1 MADLDSIVAPSQL
14 QLIKQKTRALGFTMA
29 CEDSVG
35 ALLRTLAASKRGG
48 RLLELGTGTGVG
60 TAWLVDGM
68 DMASKLTT
76 VDISAEY
83 QQVAREAFVGDGR
96 LEILTLD
103 AAEFL
108 GKQPPGSFDLVFADA
123 MPGKFVQ
130 LDKTKALLQC
140 ARDRASFP
148 LIPQRHDVISS
159 CANTCVNSPYG
170 DFHKFSALITTT
182 RGQIV
187 SKLQKAIL

>member
-130 LDKTKALLQC
+130 LDKALALVRRGGFYVVDDLLPQENWPAEHAPKVNELIAKLAALTEFRSIGLTWASGVMIL
-140 ARDRASFP
+140 AR
-148 LIPQRHDVISS
+148 I
-159 CANTCVNSPYG
+159 
-170 DFHKFSALITTT
+170 
-182 RGQIV
+182 
-187 SKLQKAIL
+187 

>member
-1 MADLDSIVAPSQL
+1 M
-14 QLIKQKTRALGFTMA
+14 KQRTRALGFTMA
-29 CEDSVG
+29 CEDGVG

-60 TAWLVDGM
+60 TAWLMDGM

-83 QQVAREAFVGDGR
+83 QQVAREVFFGDGR

-108 GKQPPGSFDLVFADA
+108 GKQPAGSFDLVFADA
-123 MPGKFVQ
+123 MPGKFVYLDEALALVRRGGFYVVDDLLPQENWPSEHAPKVSQ
-130 LDKTKALLQC
+130 LIARLTALTEFRSVGLTWASGVMIL
-140 ARDRASFP
+140 AR
-148 LIPQRHDVISS
+148 
-159 CANTCVNSPYG
+159 T
-170 DFHKFSALITTT
+170 
-182 RGQIV
+182 
-187 SKLQKAIL
+187 

>member
-130 LDKTKALLQC
+130 LDKALALVRRGGFYVVDDLLPQENWPSEH
-140 ARDRASFP
+140 APKVDQLIAKLAALTELRSVGLTRASGVMI
-148 LIPQRHDVISS
+148 L
-159 CANTCVNSPYG
+159 
-170 DFHKFSALITTT
+170 T
-182 RGQIV
+182 RI
-187 SKLQKAIL
+187 I